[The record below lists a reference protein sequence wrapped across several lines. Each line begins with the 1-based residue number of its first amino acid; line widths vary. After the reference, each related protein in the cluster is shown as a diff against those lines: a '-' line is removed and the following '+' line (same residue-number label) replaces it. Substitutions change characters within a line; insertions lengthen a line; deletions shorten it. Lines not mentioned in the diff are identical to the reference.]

1 MSFESIKE
9 AAYNSEKKLLI
20 NVTLFDVY
28 EGDKLEKGKV
38 SYAVG
43 LVLQDKS
50 KTLTDKH
57 IDKSVGKILNGITKA
72 TGAVLR

>member
-9 AAYNSEKKLLI
+9 AAFKSEKKLLKE
-20 NVTLFDVY
+20 VTLFDVY
-28 EGDKLEKGKV
+28 EGDKLEDGKV

-43 LVLQDKS
+43 LVLQDRNQ
-50 KTLTDKH
+50 TLTDKH
-57 IDKSVGKILNGITKA
+57 IDKSVGRILEGISKA